1 MIRKLTVALLALVL
15 SAGVA
20 GVVAGQADAYPRW
33 QPGGNNNEP
42 VTNAV
47 NITVWTKG
55 NNYRAPRVYITTA
68 AGRYVKDARNVG
80 YAMRRPGRT
89 GFSYVARNVPQGV
102 ALKVRVASPYTFL
115 GGERLYF
122 QNFHFT
128 KHQERTVGLIQAG
141 LGSFTE

>member
-1 MIRKLTVALLALVL
+1 MIRKLSVALLALVL

-20 GVVAGQADAYPRW
+20 GAVAGQADAYPRW
-33 QPGGNNNEP
+33 QPGGNNYGP

-55 NNYRAPRVYITTA
+55 NNYRAPRVYITA
-68 AGRYVKDARNVG
+68 ATGRYVKDARYVG
-80 YAMRRPGRT
+80 YPMRRPGRT
-89 GFSYVARNVPQGV
+89 GFSYVANNVPQGV
-102 ALKVRVASPYTFL
+102 ALKVRVASPHQFL